1 MNRLRFDQLP
11 DDLQALVSIQRLDT
25 GQILFA
31 QHEVVQAAFILDS
44 GKIQLVSYT
53 EDGQQIH
60 HYTVR
65 AGESFAEVA
74 LFNERYLCTAIA
86 STPSQVLVL
95 PKQAYLTALKS
106 SSLLAEM
113 FMAQLA
119 HRLHDSKILLE
130 LRSIRPARQ
139 RVLHYL
145 QLNVQAD
152 GVTVKL
158 DRPLK
163 EIADD
168 LGLTPEAFSRTLNH
182 LHEQRI
188 INRRKRIVTLCK
200 ESSELDSNQG
210 KTHPTPNRLRNKL
223 SNAPP

>member
-11 DDLQALVSIQRLDT
+11 IDLQALTSFQQLDT
-25 GQILFA
+25 GQVLFA
-31 QHEVVQAAFILDS
+31 QHEVVQAAFILES

-60 HYTVR
+60 HYTVW

-74 LFNERYLCTAIA
+74 LFHERYLCTAIA
-86 STPSQVLVL
+86 STPSRVLAL
-95 PKQAYLTALKS
+95 PKQAYLAALKAHP
-106 SSLLAEM
+106 LLAEM

-119 HRLHDSKILLE
+119 HRLYDSKILLE
-130 LRSIRPARQ
+130 LRSIRPAHK

-145 QLNVQAD
+145 RLNVQAD

-168 LGLTPEAFSRTLNH
+168 LGLTPEALSRTLNQ
-182 LHEQRI
+182 LHAQRM

-200 ESSELDSNQG
+200 E
-210 KTHPTPNRLRNKL
+210 
-223 SNAPP
+223 